1 MFPRSCFES
10 SISPIEQ
17 MSRACEMC
25 INSRSYRV
33 INPKLPEP
41 IVVGSGG
48 GGDGGGGVIIIAGGG
63 DEAVY

>member
-41 IVVGSGG
+41 IVGCG
-48 GGDGGGGVIIIAGGG
+48 GGGGVIIIAGGG